1 MDKVTISVEL
11 ANMMLG
17 YLGKRP
23 YEEVFSLIERF
34 QAEHKESLPKPDVE
48 QDTQSTQPA
57 E

>member
-48 QDTQSTQPA
+48 QDIPSA